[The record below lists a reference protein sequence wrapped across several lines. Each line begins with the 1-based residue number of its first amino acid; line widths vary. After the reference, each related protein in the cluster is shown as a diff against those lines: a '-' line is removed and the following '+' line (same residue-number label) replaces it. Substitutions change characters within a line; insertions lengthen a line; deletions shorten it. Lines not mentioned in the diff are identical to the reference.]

1 MTAATYVGSA
11 SGGAAATTLTC
22 AAPTGVVSGDHQLA
36 IVCLEITGESITA
49 VPSGWT
55 LLMRIDNAVDSG
67 DSQATAIYTSTT
79 ATGSSSWTK
88 NGSRSGYVVRLAWRG
103 GDGLNAATDSG
114 TTRAA
119 ATSVALPSITTVQPD
134 SLVIGVIHVDDE
146 TGTAST
152 FTPPSGWTERF
163 DSSGIYGG
171 ERHSVG
177 VFEIEKATAGAQ
189 TGNVGHS
196 RSKRSTV
203 WAIALDG
210 VLAQTV
216 SPAGVSSGE
225 AVGTP
230 TLVAGAVGTN
240 PGGVPSAEAVGVP
253 QVVPFVNVVAVG
265 IPTAEVVGSPTL
277 TIGGVLAPTGVP
289 SGEAV
294 GTPTVAPGP
303 ASTSPGGVPSAEAV
317 GTPALTL
324 TVTTAG
330 VPSAEAVGTPALTLG
345 PAEVVTAGVPS
356 GEVVPAPA
364 VTAGPISASATG
376 IPSAEVVP
384 APRVSMSLFVA
395 GIPSQAAVGTPQLTV
410 GAIAI
415 LLVGVDSAE
424 AVGTPEV
431 TVTLDPTQRI
441 RPVRARVVPLYEVI
455 VVGRVPAQ
463 AGPPTFLE
471 VDPIDWSKITWS
483 STLSRP
489 QTLSVTCKTSTITEP
504 IAQRLRAPDR
514 LPTELW
520 VSRNGRRVFAGPLLG
535 GGRNGDELT
544 LQCGGLLTYLQ
555 WMIVAADMRFD
566 QVDQFG
572 IAASLIDQWQALDFG
587 HFGIDTST
595 VGVSGVLRDRSYV
608 RDEIH
613 QVSRRVEELGAVRD
627 GFDAEV
633 DPTTRKLQL
642 WYPGK
647 GVDRS
652 TGDEAIVFDG
662 TNIDDQN
669 AMFSVAPGDLASDAF
684 GTGSKAGGETSLW
697 SEQSNAELRA
707 AFGRS
712 AVTGSWSDVEEQ
724 GTLDGKVGGLLDA
737 RDQPLRAP
745 GRKVR
750 VPADADLDAYSE
762 GDIVT
767 YEIDDLLGIGG
778 AYRIRSRT
786 VAVEQTGLESV
797 DLEFV

>member
-1 MTAATYVGSA
+1 MAAPAFGAAGTVLAGATSGTAAV
-11 SGGAAATTLTC
+11 
-22 AAPTGVVSGDHQLA
+22 P
-36 IVCLEITGESITA
+36 
-49 VPSGWT
+49 VPSGVTSGQIVFVFLYLEANRTVTAPSGFT
-55 LLMRIDNAVDSG
+55 LLGGANAAASNHWSYVFWKR
-67 DSQATAIYTSTT
+67 ATAS
-79 ATGSSSWTK
+79 
-88 NGSRSGYVVRLAWRG
+88 
-103 GDGLNAATDSG
+103 DSG
-114 TTRAA
+114 TYSFTF
-119 ATSVALPSITTVQPD
+119 T
-134 SLVIGVIHVDDE
+134 
-146 TGTAST
+146 ST
-152 FTPPSGWTERF
+152 FREAVAIRVTGALDTGDPVDVFSKAARSTSGTVTPAVSVTTTGVDRLLLWFGSDFSTGSWTPPSGFTERV
-163 DSSGIYGG
+163 DASS
-171 ERHSVG
+171 
-177 VFEIEKATAGAQ
+177 EISAASKVQTAAGASGSITGTS
-189 TGNVGHS
+189 TGNNQQTAWLVAVLPA
-196 RSKRSTV
+196 STDQSV
-203 WAIALDG
+203 TL
-210 VLAQTV
+210 
-216 SPAGVSSGE
+216 AGVASAEVIGS
-225 AVGTP
+225 P
-230 TLVAGAVGTN
+230 TLVAGAVGADA
-240 PGGVPSAEAVGVP
+240 GGVASAEAVGTPQLTTSVNVTASGIPSAEAVGTP
-253 QVVPFVNVVAVG
+253 L
-265 IPTAEVVGSPTL
+265 L
-277 TIGGVLAPTGVP
+277 TVGGVLAPDGVP

-294 GTPTVAPGP
+294 GTPTVAPGA
-303 ASTSPGGVPSAEAV
+303 ASTTPGGVPSAEAV

-424 AVGTPEV
+424 TVGTPEV